1 MKPKHGY
8 EILQDIEG
16 KTDGAWR
23 PGVGSVYPVLK
34 KLLASGYIQT
44 DERGSSENRRVYSIT
59 PKGVE
64 EMRERGDMFASS
76 WQRWTAMRRLFFD
89 MLDPAGISNMFV
101 EGSRKQFEMAKEL
114 LEARRDAM
122 SRNDMDFMLREYSL
136 NLERQ
141 LDWTQNQLR
150 DLRGKADLAAGCADF
165 LEERGGSNMMA
176 EQSKRGGD
184 GAGRYREGRGPLE
197 ELRAAKGRRRYQ
209 LSRSGKARS
218 SASSARTEQ
227 GRAPPSTC

>member
-1 MKPKHGY
+1 MSDRKSRSMSPDSPPLTRLKGAPRGLLLHYILHSISVKPKHGY

-44 DERGSSENRRVYSIT
+44 DEKGSLENRKVYRIT
-59 PKGVE
+59 PKGEE
-64 EMRERGDMFASS
+64 EMKESGEMFSSS

-89 MLDPAGISNMFV
+89 LLDPAGFSNMFV
-101 EGSRKQFEMAKEL
+101 EGSKKQFEMTKEL
-114 LEARRDAM
+114 MEARRESM

-141 LDWTQNQLR
+141 LDWTQNQIR
-150 DLRGKADLAAGCADF
+150 DLRTKQASP
-165 LEERGGSNMMA
+165 R
-176 EQSKRGGD
+176 
-184 GAGRYREGRGPLE
+184 
-197 ELRAAKGRRRYQ
+197 LR
-209 LSRSGKARS
+209 
-218 SASSARTEQ
+218 
-227 GRAPPSTC
+227 

>member
-1 MKPKHGY
+1 MPNRITRPIRPDSPPLTQLKGAPRGLLLHYILHSISVKPKHGY

-34 KLLASGYIQT
+34 RLLASGYIQT
-44 DERGSSENRRVYSIT
+44 EENNSADNRRVYSIT

-64 EMRERGDMFASS
+64 EMKGREEMFASS

-89 MLDPAGISNMFV
+89 MLDPAGMSQLFI

-114 LEARRDAM
+114 MEAKRGSMTRSEVDL
-122 SRNDMDFMLREYSL
+122 MLREYSL

-141 LDWTQNQLR
+141 LDWTQVQLR
-150 DLRGKADLAAGCADF
+150 G
-165 LEERGGSNMMA
+165 
-176 EQSKRGGD
+176 
-184 GAGRYREGRGPLE
+184 
-197 ELRAAKGRRRYQ
+197 LRAKPP
-209 LSRSGKARS
+209 
-218 SASSARTEQ
+218 
-227 GRAPPSTC
+227 APRLR

>member
-1 MKPKHGY
+1 MSDRKTRSIPPDSAPLTELKGAPRGLLLHYILHTISVKPKHGY

-59 PKGVE
+59 TKGVE
-64 EMRERGDMFASS
+64 EMKQRGDMFASS

-89 MLDPAGISNMFV
+89 MLDPAGFSNMFV
-101 EGSRKQFEMAKEL
+101 EGSKKQFEMTKEL
-114 LEARRDAM
+114 METRGDSI

-141 LDWTQNQLR
+141 LDWTQ
-150 DLRGKADLAAGCADF
+150 
-165 LEERGGSNMMA
+165 
-176 EQSKRGGD
+176 
-184 GAGRYREGRGPLE
+184 GRIR
-197 ELRAAKGRRRYQ
+197 ELRAKP
-209 LSRSGKARS
+209 
-218 SASSARTEQ
+218 ASPRL
-227 GRAPPSTC
+227 R

>member
-1 MKPKHGY
+1 MSDRKTRQIRPDSPPLTELKGAPRGLLLHYILHSIAVKPKHGY

-34 KLLASGYIQT
+34 KLLASGYIET
-44 DERGSSENRRVYSIT
+44 DEKGSLENRRVYSIT
-59 PKGVE
+59 PKGIE
-64 EMRERGDMFASS
+64 EMKERGDMFANS
-76 WQRWTAMRRLFFD
+76 WQRWMAMRRLFFD
-89 MLDPAGISNMFV
+89 MLDPAGISSVFV

-114 LEARRDAM
+114 LDSRREAL

-150 DLRGKADLAAGCADF
+150 DLRGKTAAP
-165 LEERGGSNMMA
+165 R
-176 EQSKRGGD
+176 
-184 GAGRYREGRGPLE
+184 
-197 ELRAAKGRRRYQ
+197 LR
-209 LSRSGKARS
+209 
-218 SASSARTEQ
+218 
-227 GRAPPSTC
+227 

>member
-1 MKPKHGY
+1 MSDRKTRHIPPDSPPLTELKGAPRGLLLHYILHSISVKPKHGY

-34 KLLASGYIQT
+34 KLLATGYIET
-44 DERGSSENRRVYSIT
+44 DKRGSMDNRRVYSIT
-59 PKGVE
+59 PKGIE
-64 EMRERGDMFASS
+64 EVKERGEMFASS
-76 WQRWTAMRRLFFD
+76 WQRWMAMRRLFFD
-89 MLDPAGISNMFV
+89 MLDPAGISKVFV

-114 LEARRDAM
+114 LDARRDAM

-150 DLRGKADLAAGCADF
+150 DLRGKPAAP
-165 LEERGGSNMMA
+165 R
-176 EQSKRGGD
+176 
-184 GAGRYREGRGPLE
+184 
-197 ELRAAKGRRRYQ
+197 LR
-209 LSRSGKARS
+209 
-218 SASSARTEQ
+218 
-227 GRAPPSTC
+227 